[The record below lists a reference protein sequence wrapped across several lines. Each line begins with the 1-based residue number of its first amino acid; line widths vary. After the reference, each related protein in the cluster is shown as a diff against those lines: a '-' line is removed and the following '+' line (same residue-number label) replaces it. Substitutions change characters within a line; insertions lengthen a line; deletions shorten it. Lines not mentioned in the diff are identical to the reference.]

1 MVAVSHKKE
10 LMIVKYITRYE
21 DLITFK
27 EISGN
32 ILMTINKEPDE
43 LFFRIGWNSDE
54 DKDNLKYSMID
65 PSGGPYITEGTNM
78 GRFHNSWEGKII
90 DYITPGNPSS
100 KNTYLLVIK

>member
-1 MVAVSHKKE
+1 
-10 LMIVKYITRYE
+10 MIVEYTNRYE

-43 LFFRIGWNSDE
+43 ELFFRIGWDSEKEKENGV
-54 DKDNLKYSMID
+54 YSMID
-65 PSGGPYITEGTNM
+65 PSGGPYINKNTNM
-78 GRFHNSWEGKII
+78 GRFHKHWEGKLV

-100 KNTYLLVIK
+100 KNYLLVIKK